1 MCKNEA
7 KLFELTN
14 GRVVSGWDIKK
25 AHEIIYGGSLDTEN
39 DEEFNHFVECCCGIY
54 CEYTEAGVTDLLFR
68 GEYVKAIKLYKDTH
82 NSSLVEA
89 KAAVDKIRDE
99 MRERK
104 EINW

>member
-7 KLFELTN
+7 RMFELTN
-14 GRVVSGWDIKK
+14 GRIVTGWDIKK
-25 AHEIIYGGSLDTEN
+25 AHEIIYGGALDTEN
-39 DEEFNHFVECCCGIY
+39 DEEFNHFVERCCGIY
-54 CEYTEAGVTDLLFR
+54 YEYTGPAVTDLLLR
-68 GEYVKAIKLYKDTH
+68 GEYIKAIKLYKDTH
-82 NSSLVEA
+82 NSGLAEA